1 MIRTRY
7 VKFCVQSVLLES
19 SGIVFASL
27 DNTLEILSLCCY
39 RIHTQKKESPE
50 SYVSDDNLKK
60 NIYSRLQYVKESL
73 LWKEIM
79 SFNK

>member
-39 RIHTQKKESPE
+39 RIYTQKKESPE